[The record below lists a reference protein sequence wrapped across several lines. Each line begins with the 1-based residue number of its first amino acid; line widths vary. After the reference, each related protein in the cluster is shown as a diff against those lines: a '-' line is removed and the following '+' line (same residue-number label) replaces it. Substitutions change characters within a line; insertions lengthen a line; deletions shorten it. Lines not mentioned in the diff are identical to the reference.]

1 MTRLRSTFALITCA
15 MFLGLS
21 FVLIRA
27 TTPSV
32 GPFGVTAFRTFIGG
46 LILVAFGARAH
57 QPIRIRDWS
66 AYLVLGAL
74 SAAIPFT
81 LMSMAMGIIDSGT
94 AAVLNTAGPM
104 FAVGL
109 DAFVQRRWPSP
120 STAVGLAT
128 ATTGVVLVVGTRGV
142 HLAQHDLVGVG
153 LALAGACIFAY
164 AGFFAARRFPTGE
177 PLAVAAGQQI
187 AACVLAAPVAAAL
200 WPNNPRIE
208 PTIIVQLLVLG
219 VFGGAVAYLLFYRLI
234 AMHGPVFA
242 ANVNLLIPVWG
253 ILWGWLLLKERIPAT
268 SFAGMALVVG
278 GLGFVLW
285 RADLS
290 RRSADRSL
298 HQIER
303 LRAAEPAHPEPSLP
317 SRLDQ
322 RGGPTPPP

>member
-1 MTRLRSTFALITCA
+1 MIRLRSTVALITCA
-15 MFLGLS
+15 MLLGLS

-32 GPFGVTAFRTFIGG
+32 GPFGVTAIRTFIGG
-46 LILVAFGARAH
+46 LILVAFGAKAR
-57 QPIRIRDWS
+57 QPIHIRDCY
-66 AYLVLGAL
+66 AYLILGAL

-81 LMSMAMGIIDSGT
+81 LMSMAMRIIDSGT

-109 DAFVQRRWPSP
+109 DAFAQRRWPSP
-120 STAVGLAT
+120 STAVGLVT

-187 AACVLAAPVAAAL
+187 AACALAAPVAAAL
-200 WPNNPRIE
+200 WPNNPHIE
-208 PTIIVQLLVLG
+208 PTTVVQLLVLG

-253 ILWGWLLLKERIPAT
+253 VLWGWLLLREQIPAA

-285 RADLS
+285 RAGVS
-290 RRSADRSL
+290 QPRTDRGL

-303 LRAAEPAHPEPSLP
+303 PRAVEPVHPELSAPW
-317 SRLDQ
+317 RHDQ
-322 RGGPTPPP
+322 RGGRTPPA